1 MPSLD
6 SAAML
11 AELSSFGNKPD
22 RTLSPGSM
30 SETERRELIAR
41 QRSALYG
48 EGSFAET
55 GGYIDETGTPR
66 PGVPGPLHGPPGS
79 SSQRGPSPLAYE
91 YGRAPPPG
99 IAADGPVSKDGVT
112 TASPS
117 IGATPRSRANSTAS
131 PQPNLGGNDPASQ
144 ASRTNTSSPGNSPIN
159 GKPGSGANQGSAV
172 APIGTRPSV
181 SGSSS
186 AANASLNKRSTT
198 PLASPQ
204 AHSGGFPAPGSNGDN
219 APVSGSSSNPSAT
232 TPDGSMGV
240 SGWGS
245 RGGSVWGS
253 SGKPGM
259 GVQASVWG

>member
-1 MPSLD
+1 
-6 SAAML
+6 ML
-11 AELSSFGNKPD
+11 GDVSSFGNKPD

-30 SETERRELIAR
+30 SETERRDLIAR

-99 IAADGPVSKDGVT
+99 AAADAAVSNDGGVT

-117 IGATPRSRANSTAS
+117 IGANPRSRANSTAS
-131 PQPNLGGNDPASQ
+131 PQPNLAGSDFQQQQQQASQ
-144 ASRTNTSSPGNSPIN
+144 ASRTNNSSPGNSPIN
-159 GKPGSGANQGSAV
+159 GKPGSSANQGSAV
-172 APIGTRPSV
+172 APIGTRPSG
-181 SGSSS
+181 SASSS
-186 AANASLNKRSTT
+186 AANPSLNKRSTT
-198 PLASPQ
+198 PLASPKGLG
-204 AHSGGFPAPGSNGDN
+204 GGFPAPGSNGDN
-219 APVSGSSSNPSAT
+219 APVSGSSSNPAAT

-245 RGGSVWGS
+245 RGGSVWGN
-253 SGKPGM
+253 SGKSGM